1 MLKKIIFDLD
11 DTLIMNDKSQIQDY
25 QIVLDK
31 YGHHNISANELYKCI
46 GDYEIN
52 TTCYQKDTLL
62 AFINKYF
69 NQNYPIEF
77 IDDIINTVSS
87 WSHLA
92 SPDLIEALEYLS
104 QKYELDILTNWFTES
119 QTKRLEQAGIKKYFK
134 NIIGAE
140 KCVKPDPR
148 SFAYFFNDCKPSEC
162 VMIGDRF
169 DMDIE
174 TPIKLGMKT
183 VLYDVKNRY
192 QDINCVKINN
202 WNEIK
207 NIL

>member
-31 YGHHNISANELYKCI
+31 YDHHNISANELYKCI

-77 IDDIINTVSS
+77 IDGYYSQLII
-87 WSHLA
+87 
-92 SPDLIEALEYLS
+92 DLFIRDSL
-104 QKYELDILTNWFTES
+104 
-119 QTKRLEQAGIKKYFK
+119 
-134 NIIGAE
+134 
-140 KCVKPDPR
+140 
-148 SFAYFFNDCKPSEC
+148 
-162 VMIGDRF
+162 
-169 DMDIE
+169 
-174 TPIKLGMKT
+174 
-183 VLYDVKNRY
+183 
-192 QDINCVKINN
+192 KIST
-202 WNEIK
+202 
-207 NIL
+207 